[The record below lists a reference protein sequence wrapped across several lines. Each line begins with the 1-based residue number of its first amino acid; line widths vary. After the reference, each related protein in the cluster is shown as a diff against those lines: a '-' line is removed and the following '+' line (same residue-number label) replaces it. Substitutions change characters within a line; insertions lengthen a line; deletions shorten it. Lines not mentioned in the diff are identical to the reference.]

1 MGRAGFR
8 SQQVLLITNLMDT
21 QRYPADALSALFL
34 CRWDMELSLRHLK
47 TTLQMEHLSCK
58 SPGAVER
65 ELRMHLLVHN
75 LVRRLMLDCARHHFI
90 PIPRISFAG
99 ALAGAR
105 RIAEALLQARTQK
118 MRRQL
123 YKQLLL
129 HIARDA
135 LPDRPGR
142 REPRA
147 LKRRPKPYPF
157 LTCHPIATIS
167 LNPGIPIAAHPQEN
181 RSLN

>member
-1 MGRAGFR
+1 
-8 SQQVLLITNLMDT
+8 
-21 QRYPADALSALFL
+21 
-34 CRWDMELSLRHLK
+34 
-47 TTLQMEHLSCK
+47 
-58 SPGAVER
+58 
-65 ELRMHLLVHN
+65 
-75 LVRRLMLDCARHHFI
+75 
-90 PIPRISFAG
+90 
-99 ALAGAR
+99 
-105 RIAEALLQARTQK
+105 

-167 LNPGIPIAAHPQEN
+167 LNPGIPIAAHPQGE